1 MRTHFQCQETI
12 LPSWAKLFPAMA
24 ALPAEVGSLDLR
36 VSFSIQWTCI
46 KCSVDSLD
54 LRVSFFTGWACIK
67 YLECRT
73 HQLLKTGSKPASWLI
88 CFD

>member
-46 KCSVDSLD
+46 K
-54 LRVSFFTGWACIK
+54 

-73 HQLLKTGSKPASWLI
+73 HKLLKTGSKPASWLI